1 MKIRGVRWYIAALL
15 FTASVINYVDRQTL
29 SVLAPALTKQ
39 LHMSAVGYAN
49 VLEAFLIA
57 YTLMYLGSGF
67 IVDYLGARLSLACFM
82 AFWSVANM
90 LHALARNAF
99 QLGLFRCLLGM
110 GEPGNFMAAFKAISE
125 WYPPKEK
132 GFVNGLVNG
141 GATVGAIIAAPLV
154 VWLSFRYSWQ
164 SAFVITGALGFI
176 WLGAWLLVYRAPEKH
191 PLITASEAALVQA
204 GKAAG
209 PRTASP
215 IKKSALLRLPQ
226 TWGLLIAKFLS
237 DPVWWFYLFWLPK
250 YLVDQRGFTMAQ
262 IGIISWLPYLS
273 ADLGAFT
280 GGIASG
286 WLVKRGMKPL
296 RAREVSLIPCAL
308 VMPISVLI
316 PSVPIAGALAIIS
329 IVTFAH
335 MAWKTNLMTMTN
347 DAYPIGVVG
356 SVSGII
362 AFGSGLGSTLFTELT
377 GHIVQ
382 HYSYSAVFAI
392 MGFLHPAAYFA
403 VRAFVRRPVETHSE
417 VNEYAQA

>member
-1 MKIRGVRWYIAALL
+1 MKLRGVRWYIAALL

-39 LHMSAVGYAN
+39 LHMSAMGYAD
-49 VLEAFLIA
+49 VLQAFLIA
-57 YTLMYLGSGF
+57 YTVMYLGSGF
-67 IVDYLGARLSLACFM
+67 IVDKLGARVSLACFM

-90 LHALARNAF
+90 LHAFARNAF

-110 GEPGNFMAAFKAISE
+110 GEPGNFMAAFKTISE

-154 VWLSFRYSWQ
+154 VWLSFRFNWRF
-164 SAFVITGALGFI
+164 AFVATGALGFV
-176 WLGAWLLVYRAPEKH
+176 WLAAWLALYRAPEKH
-191 PLITASEAALVQA
+191 PLITPSEAALVQA

-209 PRTASP
+209 PRTKSP
-215 IKKSALLRLPQ
+215 IKKSELLRLPQ

-286 WLVKRGMKPL
+286 WLVKRGFAPL
-296 RAREVSLIPCAL
+296 RARRVSLIPCAL
-308 VMPISVLI
+308 LMPLSVFI
-316 PSVPIAGALAIIS
+316 PFVPIVSALVIIS

-362 AFGSGLGSTLFTELT
+362 AFGSGLGSTLFTNLT
-377 GHIVQ
+377 GQIVQ
-382 HYSYSAVFAI
+382 HSSYTAVFVI

-403 VRAFVRRPVETHSE
+403 VRAFVKKPVESLSE
-417 VNEYAQA
+417 VNHYAQA